1 MRTFKQ
7 QEQKVWFTRIT
18 EKNVGIDKVKVYAKP
33 FMVWL
38 PVSATSGTPEEIAA
52 GVVPNYDRYITS
64 YKKLD
69 VQEGDMCFVD
79 VEPKLDASGE
89 LAMTDDYIPV
99 TPPDYRIVKLLVTQK
114 GLVFR
119 YGISCQGGNG
129 NG

>member
-1 MRTFKQ
+1 MRNFKRQ
-7 QEQKVWFTRIT
+7 QQKVWFTRVT

-33 FMVWL
+33 FMEQL

-64 YKKLD
+64 HKKLD

-89 LAMTDDYIPV
+89 LAMKEDSIPV

-119 YGISCQGGNG
+119 YGISRISN
-129 NG
+129 

>member
-1 MRTFKQ
+1 MRNFKQ

-18 EKNVGIDKVKVYAKP
+18 EKNIGIDKVKVYAKP
-33 FMVWL
+33 FMKEL
-38 PVSATSGTPEEIAA
+38 PISATSGTPDEVAA
-52 GVVPNYDRYITS
+52 GIVPNYDRYITS

-79 VEPKLDASGE
+79 VEPQLDASGE
-89 LAMTDDYIPV
+89 LVMTDDYIPV

-114 GLVFR
+114 GFVFR
-119 YGISCQGGNG
+119 YGKSKIGGNG

>member
-89 LAMTDDYIPV
+89 LEMKEDSIPV

-119 YGISCQGGNG
+119 YGISRISN
-129 NG
+129 

>member
-1 MRTFKQ
+1 MRTFKRQ
-7 QEQKVWFTRIT
+7 NQKIWFTRVT

-33 FMVWL
+33 FMEQL

-64 YKKLD
+64 HKKLD

-89 LAMTDDYIPV
+89 LAMKEDSIPV

-119 YGISCQGGNG
+119 YGISRIGGSQ
-129 NG
+129 

>member
-1 MRTFKQ
+1 MRNFKRQ
-7 QEQKVWFTRIT
+7 QQKVWFTRVT
-18 EKNVGIDKVKVYAKP
+18 EKNVGIDKIKVYAKP
-33 FMVWL
+33 LMERL
-38 PVSATSGTPEEIAA
+38 AVSATSGTPEEIAA

-89 LAMTDDYIPV
+89 LAMKEDSIPV
-99 TPPDYRIVKLLVTQK
+99 TPPDYRIEKLLVTQT

-119 YGISCQGGNG
+119 YGISKVGGFSG
-129 NG
+129 

>member
-1 MRTFKQ
+1 MRNFKQ

-18 EKNVGIDKVKVYAKP
+18 EKNIGIDKVKVYAKP
-33 FMVWL
+33 FMKEL
-38 PVSATSGTPEEIAA
+38 PVSATSGTPDEVAA
-52 GVVPNYDRYITS
+52 GIVPNYDRYITS

-79 VEPKLDASGE
+79 VEPQLDASGE
-89 LAMTDDYIPV
+89 LVTTDDYIPV

-114 GLVFR
+114 GFVFR
-119 YGISCQGGNG
+119 YGISRIGGNG

>member
-1 MRTFKQ
+1 MRTFKRQ
-7 QEQKVWFTRIT
+7 NQKIWFTRVT

-33 FMVWL
+33 FMEQL

-64 YKKLD
+64 HKKLD

-89 LAMTDDYIPV
+89 LAMKEDSIPV
-99 TPPDYRIVKLLVTQK
+99 TPPDYRIEKLLVTQK

-119 YGISCQGGNG
+119 YGISRIGGSQ
-129 NG
+129 

>member
-1 MRTFKQ
+1 MRNFKQ

-33 FMVWL
+33 FMKEL
-38 PVSATSGTPEEIAA
+38 SVSATSGTPEEIAA

-99 TPPDYRIVKLLVTQK
+99 TPPDYRIEKLLVTQK

-119 YGISCQGGNG
+119 YGISRISN
-129 NG
+129 

>member
-1 MRTFKQ
+1 MRNYKRQ
-7 QEQKVWFTRIT
+7 QQKIWFTRVT
-18 EKNVGIDKVKVYAKP
+18 EKNVGIDKIKVYAKP
-33 FMVWL
+33 LMERL

-79 VEPKLDASGE
+79 VDPQLDASGE

-99 TPPDYRIVKLLVTQK
+99 TPPDYRIVKLLVTQT

-119 YGISCQGGNG
+119 YGICRISN
-129 NG
+129 

>member
-1 MRTFKQ
+1 MRNFKQ

-18 EKNVGIDKVKVYAKP
+18 EKNIGIDKVKVYAKP
-33 FMVWL
+33 FMKEL
-38 PVSATSGTPEEIAA
+38 PVSATSGTPDEVAA
-52 GVVPNYDRYITS
+52 GIVPNYDRYITS

-79 VEPKLDASGE
+79 VEPQLDASGE
-89 LAMTDDYIPV
+89 LVMTDDYITV

-114 GLVFR
+114 GFVFR
-119 YGISCQGGNG
+119 YGISRIGGNG

>member
-1 MRTFKQ
+1 MRNFKRQ
-7 QEQKVWFTRIT
+7 QQKVWFTRVT

-33 FMVWL
+33 FMEQL
-38 PVSATSGTPEEIAA
+38 PVSATSGTPEELAA
-52 GVVPNYDRYITS
+52 GIVPNYDRYITS

-79 VEPKLDASGE
+79 VEPQLDASGE
-89 LAMTDDYIPV
+89 LEMKEDNIPV

-119 YGISCQGGNG
+119 YGISRIGGNT
-129 NG
+129 

>member
-1 MRTFKQ
+1 MRNFKQ

-18 EKNVGIDKVKVYAKP
+18 EKNIGIDKVKVYAKP
-33 FMVWL
+33 FMKEL
-38 PVSATSGTPEEIAA
+38 PVSATSGTPDEVAA
-52 GVVPNYDRYITS
+52 GIVPNYDRYITS

-79 VEPKLDASGE
+79 VEPQLDASGE
-89 LAMTDDYIPV
+89 LVMTDDYIPV

-114 GLVFR
+114 GFVFR
-119 YGISCQGGNG
+119 YGISRIGGNG

>member
-1 MRTFKQ
+1 MRTFKRQ
-7 QEQKVWFTRIT
+7 NQKIWFTRVT

-33 FMVWL
+33 FMEQL

-64 YKKLD
+64 HKKLD

-79 VEPKLDASGE
+79 VEPQLDASGE
-89 LAMTDDYIPV
+89 LALKEDSIPV
-99 TPPDYRIVKLLVTQK
+99 IPPDYRIEKLLVTQK

-119 YGISCQGGNG
+119 YGISRIGGSQ
-129 NG
+129 

>member
-1 MRTFKQ
+1 MRNFKRQ
-7 QEQKVWFTRIT
+7 QQKVWFTRIT

-33 FMVWL
+33 FMKEL
-38 PVSATSGTPEEIAA
+38 PVSATSGTPDEVAA
-52 GVVPNYDRYITS
+52 GIVPNYDRYITS

-79 VEPKLDASGE
+79 VEPQLDASGE
-89 LAMTDDYIPV
+89 LVMTDDYIPV

-114 GLVFR
+114 GFVFR
-119 YGISCQGGNG
+119 YGISRIGGNG

>member
-1 MRTFKQ
+1 MRNFKRQ
-7 QEQKVWFTRIT
+7 QQKVWFTRIT

-33 FMVWL
+33 FIKSL
-38 PVSATSGTPEEIAA
+38 PVSATSGTPDEVAA
-52 GVVPNYDRYITS
+52 GIVPNYDRYITS

-89 LAMTDDYIPV
+89 LAMTDDYVPV

-119 YGISCQGGNG
+119 YGISRIGGDA
-129 NG
+129 

>member
-1 MRTFKQ
+1 MRNFKRQ
-7 QEQKVWFTRIT
+7 QQKVWFTRIT
-18 EKNVGIDKVKVYAKP
+18 EKNIGIDKVKVYAKP
-33 FMVWL
+33 FMIEL
-38 PVSATSGTPEEIAA
+38 PVSATSGTPEELAA
-52 GVVPNYDRYITS
+52 GIVPNYDRYITS

-79 VEPKLDASGE
+79 VEPQLDASGE

-119 YGISCQGGNG
+119 YGISRISN
-129 NG
+129 

>member
-1 MRTFKQ
+1 MRSFKRQ
-7 QEQKVWFTRIT
+7 QQKVWFTRVT

-33 FMVWL
+33 FMKEL

-79 VEPKLDASGE
+79 VEPQLDASGE
-89 LAMTDDYIPV
+89 LAMKEDSIPV

-119 YGISCQGGNG
+119 YGIVKIGGNV
-129 NG
+129 